1 MEKERISIKGI
12 PAILYGKPSNQ
23 VFIAIHGNKSHK
35 EDPVIELLAKVVCQ
49 QGYQVLSFDLPEHG
63 DRQEEATLCVV
74 QECILELKKIFNYAL
89 QNYQT
94 ISLFGCSL
102 GAYFSLMAYFDII
115 FKQCLFLSP
124 VVDMKKLL
132 DTMMG
137 WFNIDEATLKEKQ
150 IINLPIDEVLYY
162 DYYEYVK
169 KHPVKKWKSKTMIL
183 CGSLDNVIDL
193 NDVKA
198 FCQQFQGDLQ
208 IMENGEHYF
217 HSEKQLVYLENW
229 IKEKMEG

>member
-169 KHPVKKWKSKTMIL
+169 NI
-183 CGSLDNVIDL
+183 
-193 NDVKA
+193 
-198 FCQQFQGDLQ
+198 Q
-208 IMENGEHYF
+208 
-217 HSEKQLVYLENW
+217 
-229 IKEKMEG
+229 